1 MSNSL
6 IRLERERLHSK
17 LRGTILTLDSEGRAT
32 NADKDSTASLAIA
45 RHIVKALPESTES
58 ERLPGQTTG
67 AKFEAAIRDFLE
79 GTFLQLNHIRP
90 GHWVVE
96 KIGSKKKALIARFDQ
111 FAHLAEI
118 ADLAEDNPSLRAA
131 LGSDY
136 LIAPDIVIARLP
148 EPDVAINAPGNIV
161 CGSVATK
168 SPLRADNFA
177 DPMPLLHASISCK
190 WTLRSDRAQNAKSE
204 ALNMIRNRKGSL
216 PHIVGVTG
224 EPMPSR
230 ISSLA
235 LGTGD
240 LDCVYHIALPELI
253 EATKAV
259 SDHSA
264 YDLVQIMVEG
274 KRLRDI
280 SDLPLDL
287 AI

>member
-1 MSNSL
+1 MSDSL
-6 IRLERERLHSK
+6 IKLERERLHSK

-32 NADKDSTASLAIA
+32 NADKDSSASLAIA
-45 RHIVKALPESTES
+45 RHIVRALPESTES

-79 GTFLQLNHIRP
+79 STFLQLNHLRP

-96 KIGSKKKALIARFDQ
+96 KIGSKKKALIARYDQ

-118 ADLAEDNPSLRAA
+118 AELAEDNPSLQAA

-148 EPDVAINAPGNIV
+148 EPDTAINSPGSIV
-161 CGSVATK
+161 CNSVATK
-168 SPLRADNFA
+168 SPLRAGNFA